1 MNNNQDLNNVTPT
14 NINSIPV
21 IPPTQTPVSAPMPA
35 QPVEQIQQP
44 VGNNQNPIPPAN
56 NIIPNENN
64 SLSEIPN
71 VSNQPNSVVNNVM
84 PNQASQNTAPIIQ
97 NDNNTINALNI
108 GDNNN
113 QTQVS
118 LEPQNYNE
126 TSITDLNVDGVYNH
140 MEKAPDYVNSP
151 EVKENINPTKKNTIT
166 ITKELK
172 TVIIIVGVML
182 AFVIII
188 MPLLFDLI
196 NKIRFH

>member
-1 MNNNQDLNNVTPT
+1 
-14 NINSIPV
+14 
-21 IPPTQTPVSAPMPA
+21 
-35 QPVEQIQQP
+35 
-44 VGNNQNPIPPAN
+44 
-56 NIIPNENN
+56 
-64 SLSEIPN
+64 
-71 VSNQPNSVVNNVM
+71 
-84 PNQASQNTAPIIQ
+84 
-97 NDNNTINALNI
+97 
-108 GDNNN
+108 
-113 QTQVS
+113 
-118 LEPQNYNE
+118 
-126 TSITDLNVDGVYNH
+126 

>member
-44 VGNNQNPIPPAN
+44 VGNNQNPIPPVN
-56 NIIPNENN
+56 NIIPDENN
-64 SLSEIPN
+64 NLSEIPN
-71 VSNQPNSVVNNVM
+71 VSTQQNSVVNNVT
-84 PNQASQNTAPIIQ
+84 QNTTPIIQ
-97 NDNNTINALNI
+97 NDNNAINALNI

-126 TSITDLNVDGVYNH
+126 TSINDLNVDGGYNH

>member
-1 MNNNQDLNNVTPT
+1 MNNNQDLNNATPM

-21 IPPTQTPVSAPMPA
+21 IPPTQTPVSAPMPV
-35 QPVEQIQQP
+35 QPVVQMQQQP
-44 VGNNQNPIPPAN
+44 VVNNQNQIPPVN

-64 SLSEIPN
+64 NLSEMQNI
-71 VSNQPNSVVNNVM
+71 SAQQNSVVNN
-84 PNQASQNTAPIIQ
+84 AIQNTAPIIQ
-97 NDNNTINALNI
+97 NDNNAINALNI

-126 TSITDLNVDGVYNH
+126 TSINDLNVDGGYNH